1 MHDKYEKQVQI
12 MKQELLAKKI
22 VERVA
27 LLSKN
32 TFKNKEF
39 IIFPATSVNDLID
52 ESKQQNNCVRTY
64 AEKYAEGDCDI
75 YFMRKVNTPKISL
88 VTVEVK
94 NDRIVQKRT
103 KNNANTNKK
112 QDKFLD
118 EWQKKLLEKVAV

>member
-1 MHDKYEKQVQI
+1 
-12 MKQELLAKKI
+12 
-22 VERVA
+22 
-27 LLSKN
+27 
-32 TFKNKEF
+32 
-39 IIFPATSVNDLID
+39 
-52 ESKQQNNCVRTY
+52 
-64 AEKYAEGDCDI
+64 
-75 YFMRKVNTPKISL
+75 MRKVNTPKISL